1 MNIGKKLADL
11 HLNYEKSELY
21 KNCTIIKNKENY
33 NVIKMRFGKNK
44 DKSIIEYNDN
54 IIIKDIPEKAY
65 EYIINGKS
73 AIEWIMERYS
83 ITNDKKS
90 EIINNP
96 NDWSKENNDEEYILN
111 LLLKIINISIKTVDL
126 RKKIPNLNLNK

>member
-1 MNIGKKLADL
+1 
-11 HLNYEKSELY
+11 
-21 KNCTIIKNKENY
+21 
-33 NVIKMRFGKNK
+33 
-44 DKSIIEYNDN
+44 
-54 IIIKDIPEKAY
+54 
-65 EYIINGKS
+65 
-73 AIEWIMERYS
+73 MERYS